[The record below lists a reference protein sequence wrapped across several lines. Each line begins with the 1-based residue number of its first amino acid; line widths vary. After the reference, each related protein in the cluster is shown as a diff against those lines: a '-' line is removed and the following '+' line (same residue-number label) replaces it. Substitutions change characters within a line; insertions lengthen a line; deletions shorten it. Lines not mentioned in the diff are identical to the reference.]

1 MYLIDMFTRQDYQSE
16 YDYECY
22 HLFWGKLYKG
32 LTKISKYTNVNMAL
46 TGSVTKWF
54 NRKGFGFINVVSSDN
69 EHTGNDLFVH
79 LSGINVSNDG
89 YKCLYPG
96 EYVSFDLGSG
106 RDGRPACVNVTGV
119 LGGPLLTEHP
129 DYRYKY
135 FSRVSRKGRD
145 DQADDAPSSTADT
158 GDAGANDGDDGED
171 GEDENDPEQQ

>member
-1 MYLIDMFTRQDYQSE
+1 
-16 YDYECY
+16 
-22 HLFWGKLYKG
+22 
-32 LTKISKYTNVNMAL
+32 MAL

-79 LSGINVSNDG
+79 LSGINVSNNG

-96 EYVSFDLGSG
+96 EYVSFDLGVG

-129 DYRYKY
+129 EFRYKY
-135 FSRVSRKGRD
+135 FSRVSRNEREQRD
-145 DQADDAPSSTADT
+145 QEETPTDTTDTPTEENVADEED
-158 GDAGANDGDDGED
+158 GNDGN
-171 GEDENDPEQQ
+171 DENDPEQQ

>member
-1 MYLIDMFTRQDYQSE
+1 
-16 YDYECY
+16 
-22 HLFWGKLYKG
+22 
-32 LTKISKYTNVNMAL
+32 MAL
-46 TGSVTKWF
+46 TGSVSRWF
-54 NRKGFGFINVVSSDN
+54 NRKGYGFIHVLTSDS
-69 EHTGNDLFVH
+69 EHVGNDLFVH

-106 RDGRPACVNVTGV
+106 RDGRPACMNVTGV

-135 FSRVSRKGRD
+135 FSRVSRNDRD
-145 DQADDAPSSTADT
+145 EQADDAPSSTTDAVDT
-158 GDAGANDGDDGED
+158 GANDGDDGED

>member
-1 MYLIDMFTRQDYQSE
+1 MFARQDYQSE

-135 FSRVSRKGRD
+135 FSRVSRKDREDRD
-145 DQADDAPSSTADT
+145 EQADDAPSSTADT
-158 GDAGANDGDDGED
+158 GDAVVNDDDGDD

>member
-1 MYLIDMFTRQDYQSE
+1 
-16 YDYECY
+16 
-22 HLFWGKLYKG
+22 
-32 LTKISKYTNVNMAL
+32 MAL

-54 NRKGFGFINVVSSDN
+54 NRKGFGFINVVSSDS

-135 FSRVSRKGRD
+135 FSRVSRKDRD

-158 GDAGANDGDDGED
+158 GDAVVNDDGGDGDDD

>member
-1 MYLIDMFTRQDYQSE
+1 MNTIIYFE
-16 YDYECY
+16 E
-22 HLFWGKLYKG
+22 KLYKG

-96 EYVSFDLGSG
+96 EYVSFDLGTG

-129 DYRYKY
+129 EFRYKY
-135 FSRVSRKGRD
+135 FSRVSRD
-145 DQADDAPSSTADT
+145 DREQRNQQATSVETAADT
-158 GDAGANDGDDGED
+158 PTEENVADSGEDDGSD
-171 GEDENDPEQQ
+171 DNDPEQQ